1 MSKKPEYI
9 YIMYPIPI
17 AEAEKFP
24 FLPFSKPSEQPF
36 KIPDEESFMPLWFG
50 NARFPEDDIED

>member
-1 MSKKPEYI
+1 MSDKGEYI

-17 AEAEKFP
+17 EEARRLFP
-24 FLPFSKPSEQPF
+24 PQFNPPPAFTTE
-36 KIPDEESFMPLWFG
+36 DESFMPLWFG